1 MRNQINRKAMSKPSA
16 ILLVLLLAGTALT
29 AQTVDPCAEYLRKP
43 TPEGYRAARAY
54 LDSILSKN
62 SSDPKALLYSAYVD
76 QANLAAQ
83 IDRLYGLRDTL
94 EGKHLFGLANLMLE
108 MGDFRRAVEIYRTL
122 NTMLPKWSCPWR
134 HKGQALYRMGDLAAA
149 EQSLLMAVE
158 TRPTHYD
165 AWVWLA
171 RVQNDMGKRKEAL
184 ASIKKAFE
192 NKDRDVEDP
201 EQEVAAGEDVKLLD
215 EILVLNGVKPGKLA
229 KERERIM
236 APSPKV
242 EGKGQ

>member
-1 MRNQINRKAMSKPSA
+1 MRTVLTIYS
-16 ILLVLLLAGTALT
+16 ILSLGCISF
-29 AQTVDPCAEYLRKP
+29 AQTADPSLEYLKKP
-43 TPEGYRAARAY
+43 TPEGYRAARAH
-54 LDSILSKN
+54 LDSTLSIN
-62 SSDPKALLYSAYVD
+62 SNDRKALLYSAFVD

-83 IDRLYGLRDTL
+83 VDRLYALKDSL

-108 MGDFRRAVEIYRTL
+108 TGDFRRSVDLYRKL
-122 NTMLPKWSCPWR
+122 NAATPKWSCPWR
-134 HKGQALYRMGDLAAA
+134 HKGEALYKLGDLAES
-149 EQSLLMAVE
+149 EQALLKAVE

-171 RVQNDMGKRKEAL
+171 RVQKDMGKLKEAL

-192 NKDRDVEDP
+192 NKGKDVEDP

-229 KERERIM
+229 KERDRIRGLG
-236 APSPKV
+236 KKG
-242 EGKGQ
+242 EGKGE